1 MDDIPSETCF
11 VFIKKKHEKKK
22 KKKKNYKSIVWF
34 INYREGN
41 GTYLRII
48 LLFLFSFNRNESKL
62 WNFPEETTGD
72 PVIHQRCSPV
82 TNVLFLKTHKTG
94 SSTVSNIFF
103 RYGDSRDLSF
113 ILGGD
118 TLIGWPGRFRIEH
131 TLKRNNLQPNFLCSH
146 TRYSKKTMNYLF
158 PKNGSKYITILRN
171 PVEQFESVFSY
182 MGLGKVYNLG
192 ADPTQSIKLFLRKGI
207 EFKDIHKTRSS
218 VLARNPMM
226 FDLGLDPQFYQ
237 NATAVKNYIAFL
249 EKEFDLVMLMEYFE
263 ESVVLMK
270 RLLCWELSDVLHIKT
285 NERIDKEKVAFSENM
300 RENIK
305 RWNKADMLLYDHFN
319 KTFWNRIQLEGEG
332 FYKDLAVFQQM
343 KNEMEKT
350 CYSGTTLQMA
360 YSGKYVKSL
369 ALNPNLSQANREKC
383 EKMTRKENSYLEY
396 LRRKQSFKSSG
407 PMKAVLRE
415 ENEPNKLTWDAAKDL
430 RYDPLPL

>member
-1 MDDIPSETCF
+1 MVHQSDIDICCYQ
-11 VFIKKKHEKKK
+11 
-22 KKKKNYKSIVWF
+22 N
-34 INYREGN
+34 REGN

-48 LLFLFSFNRNESKL
+48 LLFLFSLNRNESKL

-118 TLIGWPGRFRIEH
+118 TLIGWPRRFIIEH

-192 ADPTQSIKLFLRKGI
+192 ADPTQSIKQFLRKGI

-300 RENIK
+300 RENIR

-319 KTFWNRIQLEGEG
+319 KTFWNRIKLEGEG

-360 YSGKYVKSL
+360 YIGKYVKSL

>member
-1 MDDIPSETCF
+1 MVHQSDIDICCYQ
-11 VFIKKKHEKKK
+11 
-22 KKKKNYKSIVWF
+22 N
-34 INYREGN
+34 REGN

-48 LLFLFSFNRNESKL
+48 LLFLFSLNRNESKL

-72 PVIHQRCSPV
+72 SVIHQRCSPV

-118 TLIGWPGRFRIEH
+118 TLIGWPRRFIIEH

-192 ADPTQSIKLFLRKGI
+192 ADPTQSIKQFLRKGI

-319 KTFWNRIQLEGEG
+319 KTFWNRIKLEGEG

-360 YSGKYVKSL
+360 YIGKYVKNL

>member
-1 MDDIPSETCF
+1 MVHQSDIDICCYQ
-11 VFIKKKHEKKK
+11 
-22 KKKKNYKSIVWF
+22 N
-34 INYREGN
+34 REGN

-48 LLFLFSFNRNESKL
+48 LLFLFSLNRNESKL

-72 PVIHQRCSPV
+72 SVIHQRCSPV

-118 TLIGWPGRFRIEH
+118 TLIGWPRRFIIEH

-192 ADPTQSIKLFLRKGI
+192 ADPTQSIKQFLRKGI

-319 KTFWNRIQLEGEG
+319 KTFWNRIKLEGEG

-360 YSGKYVKSL
+360 YIGKYVKSL